1 MIGEK
6 PTFKFSKVTK
16 SGVIHLDFKNK
27 MKVLQINSRKER
39 RERQR
44 RHLRE
49 EVEEKLTIYQ
59 QLDKDI
65 VEVNLMKNENGQ
77 FYESDSFD
85 WEILDYEEYVMKIK
99 LFFDEPT
106 AVSASGLDRIRV
118 SFKDTTLIYDTF
130 GQEID

>member
-1 MIGEK
+1 M
-6 PTFKFSKVTK
+6 
-16 SGVIHLDFKNK
+16 
-27 MKVLQINSRKER
+27 
-39 RERQR
+39 
-44 RHLRE
+44 RE